1 MVVAEGV
8 VDVLVPPREVADS
21 EVVEVVAV
29 VVVVDQSMKDLLQR
43 LLVSDIL
50 SNHLNYD
57 TQFLMGNIVCVY
69 RGGSIYAQ
77 CGK

>member
-1 MVVAEGV
+1 MVVAEEV
-8 VDVLVPPREVADS
+8 VDVLVPPREVADAADS
-21 EVVEVVAV
+21 EVVAV

-50 SNHLNYD
+50 SNHFDCD

-69 RGGSIYAQ
+69 RGGSIHAQ